1 MFSFLQ
7 KPKRTLFS
15 LLTSAIQLTLGA
27 FELVAS
33 LVFDQQPGISLN
45 LWFGSGLS
53 GHYVTHHYLQSLALG
68 GFGYIRV
75 ELCRVVLMLFLAKQH
90 STPE

>member
-33 LVFDQQPGISLN
+33 LVFDVS
-45 LWFGSGLS
+45 
-53 GHYVTHHYLQSLALG
+53 SLA
-68 GFGYIRV
+68 
-75 ELCRVVLMLFLAKQH
+75 
-90 STPE
+90 